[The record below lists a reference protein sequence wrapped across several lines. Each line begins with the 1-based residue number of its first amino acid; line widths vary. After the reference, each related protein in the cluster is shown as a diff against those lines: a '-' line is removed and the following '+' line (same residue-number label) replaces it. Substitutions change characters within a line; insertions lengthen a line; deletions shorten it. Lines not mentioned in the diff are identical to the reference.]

1 MKSIMTNE
9 YEVVAR
15 KRAKLAD
22 GRIGWT
28 GVMRAAY
35 AIDCTVVGIGSDFV
49 PVPSAYREGAAGGAE
64 SVRTP
69 SWLVLKRFVFR
80 LARGNAKCPDPLSA
94 PFNSSPCSPTRNRP
108 ASIWRAAY
116 GHPAPSAPLVAMG
129 RISVPSALVPHARL
143 GSTAVCRADLTSRC
157 ALTPSWSGRRFRS
170 ISGCTPCTCL

>member
-49 PVPSAYREGAAGGAE
+49 PVPSAYREGAAGGSGERAYAKLVSAE
-64 SVRTP
+64 TI
-69 SWLVLKRFVFR
+69 R
-80 LARGNAKCPDPLSA
+80 LQAGAGER
-94 PFNSSPCSPTRNRP
+94 
-108 ASIWRAAY
+108 
-116 GHPAPSAPLVAMG
+116 
-129 RISVPSALVPHARL
+129 
-143 GSTAVCRADLTSRC
+143 
-157 ALTPSWSGRRFRS
+157 
-170 ISGCTPCTCL
+170 